1 MGCSRLP
8 RCSFALVVAPLLPVV
23 APGCSAVPSFPGV
36 APVRS
41 VAPAGAPL
49 LPAVFPGRCS
59 SFASVGRCSAASG
72 CWSRLHHPLFQIR
85 TTKKNDPQKTT
96 HKKQKKKQEKNRKK
110 TEKKQKKNRKK
121 TEKKQKKTE

>member
-72 CWSRLHHPLFQIR
+72 CWSRLHLPLFPMR
-85 TTKKNDPQKTT
+85 TTKKKKKKKKAPQKREE
-96 HKKQKKKQEKNRKK
+96 KKKKK
-110 TEKKQKKNRKK
+110 KKKK
-121 TEKKQKKTE
+121 